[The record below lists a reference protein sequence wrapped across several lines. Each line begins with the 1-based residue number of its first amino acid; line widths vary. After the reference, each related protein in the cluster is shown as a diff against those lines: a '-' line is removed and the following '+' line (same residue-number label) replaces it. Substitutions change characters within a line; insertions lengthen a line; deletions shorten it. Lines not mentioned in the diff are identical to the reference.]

1 MQTIALMRPEGQLKA
16 LHALYAWA
24 NESGANGSA
33 VEVGTFSGENAVVM
47 AQYFKSV
54 VTVDPW
60 ANGYDKN
67 DHASNAD
74 MAEVKNKY
82 FERIKDLKN
91 ISHLKLTSLDASKNF
106 DDASLDFVYL
116 DGDHQTDAVVAD
128 IDAWKPKVR
137 KGGILAG
144 HDINMEKVHNALC
157 QRLNGVAAKLFTD
170 SSWGVIV

>member
-1 MQTIALMRPEGQLKA
+1 MIALMRPKVQLEA
-16 LHALYAWA
+16 LHALYSWA

-33 VEVGTFSGENAVVM
+33 VEVGTFSGENAVIM

-60 ANGYDKN
+60 ANGYDKD

-74 MAEVKNKY
+74 MAEVEKKY
-82 FERIKDLKN
+82 FERIANFSN
-91 ISHLKLTSLDASKNF
+91 ITHMKLTSLEGAKKF

-116 DGDHQTDAVVAD
+116 DGDHQTEAVVAD

-137 KGGILAG
+137 SGGILAG
-144 HDINMEKVHNALC
+144 HDINMEKVYNALN
-157 QRLNGVAAKLFTD
+157 QRLNGVVAKLFKD
-170 SSWGVIV
+170 SSWGVII

>member
-1 MQTIALMRPEGQLKA
+1 MIALMRPEEQLNA
-16 LHALYAWA
+16 LRLLYSWA

-60 ANGYDKN
+60 ANGYDKD

-74 MAEVKNKY
+74 MAEVEKKY
-82 FERIKDLKN
+82 FERIADFSN
-91 ISHLKLTSLDASKNF
+91 ISHMKLTSLEGVKKF
-106 DDASLDFVYL
+106 DDGSLDLVYL
-116 DGDHQTDAVVAD
+116 DGDHQTEAVVAD

-144 HDINMEKVHNALC
+144 HDIGIQKVYDALQ
-157 QRLNGVAAKLFTD
+157 QRLNGIVAKIFTD
-170 SSWGVIV
+170 SSWGIII

>member
-1 MQTIALMRPEGQLKA
+1 MIALMRPEGQLKA

-60 ANGYDKN
+60 ANGYDKD

-74 MAEVKNKY
+74 MAEVEKKY

-91 ISHLKLTSLDASKNF
+91 ISHLKLTSLEGAKEFKDE
-106 DDASLDFVYL
+106 SLDFVYL

-144 HDINMEKVHNALC
+144 HDINMEKVHNALK
-157 QRLNGVAAKLFTD
+157 QRLMGITAKVFTD
-170 SSWGVIV
+170 SSWGIII

>member
-1 MQTIALMRPEGQLKA
+1 MRPEEQLKA

-24 NESGANGSA
+24 NESGANESA

-60 ANGYDKN
+60 ANGYDKD

-74 MAEVKNKY
+74 MAEVEKKY
-82 FERIKDLKN
+82 FERTKDLKN
-91 ISHLKLTSLDASKNF
+91 ISHLKLTSLEASGKF
-106 DDASLDFVYL
+106 EDASLDFVYL

-128 IDAWKPKVR
+128 IDAWKPKIR

-144 HDINMEKVHNALC
+144 HDINVEKVHNALR
-157 QRLNGVAAKLFTD
+157 QRLNGVAAKLFKD
-170 SSWGVIV
+170 SSWGIII

>member
-1 MQTIALMRPEGQLKA
+1 MRPEGQLNA

-24 NESGANGSA
+24 NEVGVNGYA
-33 VEVGTFSGENAVVM
+33 VEVGTFSGENAVIM
-47 AQYFKSV
+47 AKYFNRV

-60 ANGYDKN
+60 LNGYDKD

-74 MAEVKNKY
+74 MVEVEKKY
-82 FERIKDLKN
+82 FERTAWFPN
-91 ISHLKLTSLDASKNF
+91 ISHLKLTSLEGAKEF
-106 DDASLDFVYL
+106 KDASLDFVYL

-144 HDINMEKVHNALC
+144 HDINMEKVHNALK
-157 QRLNGVAAKLFTD
+157 QRLMGANAKVFTD
-170 SSWGVIV
+170 SSWGTII

>member
-1 MQTIALMRPEGQLKA
+1 MRPEEQLKA

-24 NESGANGSA
+24 NEVGVNGPA

-47 AQYFKSV
+47 AKYFNSV

-60 ANGYDKN
+60 RNGYDKD

-74 MAEVKNKY
+74 MAEVEKKY
-82 FERIKDLKN
+82 FERTADSPN
-91 ISHLKLTSLDASKNF
+91 ISHLKLTSLEGANEFK
-106 DDASLDFVYL
+106 DASLDFVYL

-128 IDAWKPKVR
+128 IDAWRPKIR

-144 HDINMEKVHNALC
+144 HDINMDKVHNALR
-157 QRLNGVAAKLFTD
+157 QRLNGVAAKLFKD
-170 SSWGVIV
+170 SSWGVII

>member
-1 MQTIALMRPEGQLKA
+1 VIALMRPEEQLKA

-24 NESGANGSA
+24 NEIGANGPA

-47 AQYFKSV
+47 TKYFNSV

-60 ANGYDKN
+60 RNGYDKD

-74 MAEVKNKY
+74 MAEVEKKY

-91 ISHLKLTSLDASKNF
+91 ISHLKLTSLEGANEF
-106 DDASLDFVYL
+106 EDASLDFVYL

-128 IDAWKPKVR
+128 IDAWKPKIR

-144 HDINMEKVHNALC
+144 HDINMDKVHNALK
-157 QRLNGVAAKLFTD
+157 QRLNGVAARLFKD
-170 SSWGVIV
+170 SSWGIII